1 MDTTVVQECLRLID
15 ELRRDTFSYREE
27 AQLGRLLSLYAKL
40 EAERRACGHSQDE
53 TDEPLFQTR
62 LDVVANSF

>member
-15 ELRRDTFSYREE
+15 ELRRDTLSWEE